1 MNNKN
6 ERKIKRGD
14 IYLYDFGDNEGS
26 IQCGYRPVVVLQA
39 DNFNAKAPTI
49 MVAAITTAIRKT
61 FLPSH
66 ILVEDKYGL
75 TEPSMIMLEQQRA
88 INKDELVNYVGHID
102 DNNVLRKIHNGLMKL
117 YGYWDYARYNKANIT
132 TTTRR
137 LLMMFEEK
145 IAKLNSQQDRKKSYS
160 VPEIQKILKV
170 ERHTVYKLIK
180 EGHFKAAFIGGKW
193 RISRL
198 SFDLWLD
205 GKE

>member
-117 YGYWDYARYNKANIT
+117 YGYWDYARQNKANI
-132 TTTRR
+132 RCLCPSCLNKYKYLPELIVKR
-137 LLMMFEEK
+137 VDP
-145 IAKLNSQQDRKKSYS
+145 LNSVKEKCDQCQGYGYDYFVYERSPRKK
-160 VPEIQKILKV
+160 
-170 ERHTVYKLIK
+170 
-180 EGHFKAAFIGGKW
+180 GGE
-193 RISRL
+193 
-198 SFDLWLD
+198 SFD
-205 GKE
+205 

>member
-1 MNNKN
+1 M
-6 ERKIKRGD
+6 
-14 IYLYDFGDNEGS
+14 
-26 IQCGYRPVVVLQA
+26 QA

-117 YGYWDYARYNKANIT
+117 YGYWDYARYNQSKYPLFVSELLEQIQIFAGADCKA
-132 TTTRR
+132 
-137 LLMMFEEK
+137 
-145 IAKLNSQQDRKKSYS
+145 
-160 VPEIQKILKV
+160 
-170 ERHTVYKLIK
+170 
-180 EGHFKAAFIGGKW
+180 
-193 RISRL
+193 SR
-198 SFDLWLD
+198 SA
-205 GKE
+205 